1 MTGMARDSQRPRSG
15 LSTFG
20 IAGLALLATI
30 APAFGQ
36 PAPRSVGDK
45 VNELVDEIVT
55 AEVELEI
62 SMRRSK
68 ILRMR
73 QDVFRV
79 AVADPTIL
87 DFVAFGSREMEL
99 IGKQT
104 GSTTVTLWL
113 GDEQNAELLSMLV
126 SVVKDDAVDD
136 MRRLEYGELEQM
148 INEMFPDSRIQL
160 FPVADKLIVRG
171 QARDEEEAIQIMSL
185 IRKNGGTVQTL
196 GNGGAGNLT
205 AQGQASEPFPDAS
218 QLPEATVI
226 NMLEVPGEKQVMLK
240 VRIAE
245 LQRSALRELGAD
257 FNFDIKE
264 FMLDSVLA
272 GAGNLM
278 ATGTFSEGGFE
289 VVLNFL
295 MTNGSAKI
303 LAEPN
308 LVTLSGHPATFLAG
322 GEYPVPTTVGVGGV
336 GAVSTSFKEYGTV
349 LTFTP
354 TVLDKDRIRLFVV
367 PRFST
372 VNPDISVG
380 AAGINGFNTRA
391 VSTTVDLREGQVLAI
406 AGLLQEQ
413 QRGDNARVP
422 YLGDIPGVGN
432 LLADR
437 SISRDETELLIV
449 VSPELVHPL
458 EPERAPTLL
467 PGMEVTEPDDHE
479 FFWYGYIE
487 GDPNVHHRSTVW
499 PLYRQRMM
507 RAGAPFPGRSRQNS
521 QNYYIYGQQGY
532 SQ

>member
-1 MTGMARDSQRPRSG
+1 MTGLPRNSHRPACGKRSIG
-15 LSTFG
+15 V
-20 IAGLALLATI
+20 AGLLLLATALPAI
-30 APAFGQ
+30 AQ
-36 PAPRSVGDK
+36 PIPQSVGDR
-45 VNELVDEIVT
+45 VNNLIDEIVA

-62 SMRRSK
+62 SLRRSK

-79 AVADPTIL
+79 AVADPSVV

-99 IGKQT
+99 IGNQT

-126 SVVKDDAVDD
+126 TVVKDDAIDD
-136 MRRLEYGELEQM
+136 QRRLEYGELERM
-148 INEMFPDSRIQL
+148 INEMFPNSRIQL
-160 FPVADKLIVRG
+160 FPVADKLIIRG
-171 QARDEEEAIQIMSL
+171 QARDEEEAVQIMSL
-185 IRKNGGTVQTL
+185 IRQNGGGSQPL
-196 GNGGAGNLT
+196 GIGGAGNLT
-205 AQGQASEPFPDAS
+205 AQGAAAEPFPDAS
-218 QLPEATVI
+218 QIPQATVI
-226 NMLEVPGEKQVMLK
+226 NMLEIPGEKQVMLK

-245 LQRSALRELGAD
+245 LQRSALREIGAD
-257 FNFDIKE
+257 FDLDIKE
-264 FMLDSVLA
+264 FMLESVLS
-272 GAGNLM
+272 GGGNLM
-278 ATGTFSEGGFE
+278 ATGTFTDGGFE

-308 LVTLSGHPATFLAG
+308 LVTLSGHPATFLSG
-322 GEYPVPTTVGVGGV
+322 GEYPVPTAVGVGGV
-336 GAVSTSFKEYGTV
+336 GAVSTSFKSFGTQ

-354 TVLDKDRIRLFVV
+354 TVLDRDRIRLHVV
-367 PRFST
+367 PTFST

-380 AAGINGFNTRA
+380 AAGINGFNTRT

-422 YLGDIPGVGN
+422 YLGDIPAVGN

-458 EPERAPTLL
+458 EPEHAPTLL

-479 FFWYGYIE
+479 FFWRGYIE

-507 RAGAPFPGRSRQNS
+507 RSGAPFRGSQQYS
-521 QNYYIYGQQGY
+521 QNYYIQGQHGF

>member
-1 MTGMARDSQRPRSG
+1 MGTAIQSRHHVSRVRSI
-15 LSTFG
+15 S
-20 IAGLALLATI
+20 IAGLALLATVT
-30 APAFGQ
+30 PALAQ
-36 PAPRSVGDK
+36 PVPRPIGDK
-45 VNELVDEIVT
+45 VNELVDEVVT

-62 SMRRSK
+62 SKRRSK
-68 ILRMR
+68 ILRLR

-79 AVADPTIL
+79 AVADPSIV

-99 IGKQT
+99 IGLDT
-104 GSTTVTLWL
+104 GSTSVTLWL
-113 GDEQNAELLSMLV
+113 GDEQNAELLSLLV
-126 SVVKDDAVDD
+126 TVTKDDAVDD
-136 MRRLEYGELEQM
+136 KRRLEYSELEQM
-148 INEMFPDSRIQL
+148 INEMYPNSRIEL
-160 FPVADKLIVRG
+160 IPIADKLIVRG
-171 QARDEEEAIQIMSL
+171 QARDEKEAVDIMS
-185 IRKNGGTVQTL
+185 IVRQNGGVAQL
-196 GNGGAGNLT
+196 QGGNNGNGNLA

-218 QLPEATVI
+218 ELPDATVI
-226 NMLEVPGEKQVMLK
+226 SMLQVPGEKQVMLK

-245 LQRSALRELGAD
+245 LKRSALRELGTD
-257 FNFDIKE
+257 FNFNIKD
-264 FMLDSVLA
+264 FMLSSILP
-272 GAGNLM
+272 GGGNLL
-278 ATGTFSEGGFE
+278 TSGTFSEGGFE

-295 MTNGSAKI
+295 MKNGSAKI

-308 LVTLSGHPATFLAG
+308 LVTLSGYPATFLAG
-322 GEYPVPTTVGVGGV
+322 GQFPVPTVVGVGG
-336 GAVSTSFKEYGTV
+336 AQAATTTFKAFGTQ

-354 TVLDKDRIRLFVV
+354 TVLDKDRIRLNVL
-367 PRFST
+367 PTFST
-372 VNPDISVG
+372 LNRENSVN
-380 AAGINGFNTRA
+380 GIFGLDARM

-413 QRGDNARVP
+413 QAGSNSRVP
-422 YLGDIPGVGN
+422 YLGDIPGIGN
-432 LLADR
+432 ALADR

-507 RAGAPFPGRSRQNS
+507 RAGAPFPGRVRQCS
-521 QNYYIYGQQGY
+521 QNYYMYGQQGY